1 MMKNIFLISICSALM
16 ALLAN
21 AQSGSTRSTERH
33 FWGAIADASSGDLTN
48 INELKADYSKLLLSW
63 RMLPTESYETAF
75 DVYRQTASGWEKI
88 NPEPIVNST
97 NFQVPDEHVDDAVDN
112 TYKLCY
118 AGTETALDTY
128 TISADQLANKRPYV
142 SIFIQET
149 TSDTRINDVDEYV
162 INDGGVA
169 DLDGDG
175 NYEILVK
182 RHAHG

>member
-1 MMKNIFLISICSALM
+1 MMKKIFLISICSALM

-48 INELKADYSKLLLSW
+48 INELKENYSKLLLSW

-97 NFQVPDEHVDDAVDN
+97 NFQVPDEHVMMRWTTPTSFAMPAPR
-112 TYKLCY
+112 LPW
-118 AGTETALDTY
+118 
-128 TISADQLANKRPYV
+128 IPIPSRP
-142 SIFIQET
+142 
-149 TSDTRINDVDEYV
+149 TSWQTN
-162 INDGGVA
+162 G
-169 DLDGDG
+169 LT
-175 NYEILVK
+175 
-182 RHAHG
+182 